1 MNKINKTICF
11 FWIGNKIEIPQFL
24 VQSIRLTMGDS
35 INVVQLTN
43 HETKEII
50 GVNSVKRFDLSSK
63 IMVARLQSY
72 ALYEIESDYTFFC
85 DADCVFINKLSLP
98 NIEDINIFLSPR
110 LKDFKINYNYPEHY
124 EEFVNK
130 TANEVMPFLFCAI
143 ATKGNQQIFFKNL
156 LEICLKLPE
165 RFHRWYGD
173 QYSLFLETREKLKKF
188 GALDPKIYQYEIKE
202 ILTPKKLKQIM
213 ESGSQ
218 LLHFKGPKS
227 KIYIEQTM
235 ALLNY
240 FLDKRI

>member
-1 MNKINKTICF
+1 
-11 FWIGNKIEIPQFL
+11 
-24 VQSIRLTMGDS
+24 
-35 INVVQLTN
+35 
-43 HETKEII
+43 
-50 GVNSVKRFDLSSK
+50 
-63 IMVARLQSY
+63 MVARLQSY
-72 ALYEIESDYTFFC
+72 AFYEIQTDYTFFC

-202 ILTPKKLKQIM
+202 ILTPKKLEQIM
-213 ESGSQ
+213 NSGSQ